1 MHNLTGRKFQ
11 ACCEYHI
18 TPAVVKSDSL
28 SIKNSA
34 FKNFREVNIVLNPGL
49 SGRCECCGGGFCSVF
64 LSDTLGRQ
72 ATSALPLS
80 TQGHK

>member
-49 SGRCECCGGGFCSVF
+49 SGPVRVLRWGFLFCVLERHF
-64 LSDTLGRQ
+64 GE
-72 ATSALPLS
+72 TSYFRIASLHP
-80 TQGHK
+80 GA